1 MSKSTSGLVILAAM
15 ALALSAQ
22 VSPKAVRTAA
32 EMEPLLASI
41 AKYEY
46 GQSRVAQAEF
56 TQFVQDSLASPA
68 LLKQIEARLLAF
80 VQSDATAPAKQFA
93 LRELSLIGTD
103 ASVPVLAPMV
113 LQPATSEMARFALAR
128 IPGPAVD
135 QALRDDLAKSSGNI
149 RIGVVESLAQRRC
162 EGGPRPRAS
171 FRVQRPGHRGGRRG
185 RPGRHRGPAV
195 AECSGRSA
203 R

>member
-1 MSKSTSGLVILAAM
+1 MSKSTSGLIILAAT

-22 VSPKAVRTAA
+22 VSPKAVRTAD

-46 GQSRVAQAEF
+46 GQSRVPQAEF

-135 QALRDDLAKSSGNI
+135 QALRDDSPRAREASGSGSSNRWPRGAI
-149 RIGVVESLAQRRC
+149 PRRSPPSC
-162 EGGPRPRAS
+162 LFPRPAT
-171 FRVQRPGHRGGRRG
+171 RPPRR
-185 RPGRHRGPAV
+185 PP
-195 AECSGRSA
+195 
-203 R
+203 